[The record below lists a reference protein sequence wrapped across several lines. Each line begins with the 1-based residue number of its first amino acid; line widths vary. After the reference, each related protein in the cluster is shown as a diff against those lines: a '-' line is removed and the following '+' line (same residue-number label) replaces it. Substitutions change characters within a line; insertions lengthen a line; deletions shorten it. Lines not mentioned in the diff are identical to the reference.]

1 MIQQKPLV
9 FFDLEATGTNAM
21 LDRIVD
27 IALVKRLPDGTET
40 SFSSLV
46 NPGGP
51 IPKESSD
58 IHHITDDMVR
68 SAPSFRELVPSVLE
82 FIAGCDLGGYNV
94 LKYDIPLLQAEFKR
108 AGHELPLEGRAI
120 VDAFVIFS
128 RMEPRTL
135 SAAYKLYCN
144 KPLPDAHRAEPDARA
159 ALEVLLGQVERYAD
173 LPKDVAGL
181 AAFCN
186 ARDPKNV
193 DAQGKFVWRNGE
205 AAFNFGKHR
214 SLTLKEICSKDP
226 SYVRWLMG
234 AEQTTPELA
243 KICENALAGKF
254 PVPATATNA

>member
-1 MIQQKPLV
+1 MITQNKPLV
-9 FFDLEATGTNAM
+9 FFDLEATGTNAL

-27 IALVKRLPDGTET
+27 IALVKRLPDG
-40 SFSSLV
+40 SQVAFSSLV
-46 NPGGP
+46 NPGVP

-58 IHHITDDMVR
+58 IHHITDETVR
-68 SAPSFRELVPSVLE
+68 EAPRFSELAPRVLE
-82 FIAGCDLGGYNV
+82 FIGDADLGGYNV
-94 LKYDIPLLQAEFKR
+94 LKYDIPLLQAELR
-108 AGHELPLEGRAI
+108 RCGHDLPLAGRAV

-135 SAAYKLYCN
+135 SAAYKLYCG

-159 ALEVLLGQVERYAD
+159 ALEVLLGQVAKYAE

-214 SLTLKEICSKDP
+214 SLTLREICQKDP

-254 PVPATATNA
+254 PAPNA